1 VTAEVRASPRRALVV
16 VGVPID
22 SLGTPGGTE
31 GAPAALRDAGIVAAL
46 GARDA
51 GDLPVRIAGTDRD
64 PGSGIV
70 GYPSVVRTCEGVR
83 DGIEPLLRT
92 GAFPVVL
99 GGCCSLVP
107 GIAAALRRVDA
118 RPPGLAYVDGHMD
131 LYDGRTSPTGEAADM
146 PVAIVAGHGDATLGS
161 LGEPSPLVPPAGI
174 ALLAHRDCDEARAL
188 GSVMP
193 DDVGIGLDRDC
204 ATVRRTGPALLGAET
219 AARLAAAC
227 GRFWLSVDVDVLSD
241 GAFPATPVKQ
251 PDGLELDE
259 LVSLCRP
266 LAQHPACAGV
276 DLLCYDPDMDDEG
289 RTGART
295 VVDLLRRTLAEPG
308 AL

>member
-1 VTAEVRASPRRALVV
+1 MHAAPQRSLIVI
-16 VGVPID
+16 GVPID

-31 GAPAALRDAGIVAAL
+31 GAPAALRAAGVVAAL
-46 GARDA
+46 RAGDG

-64 PGSGIV
+64 PASGIV
-70 GYPSVVRTCEGVR
+70 GYPSVVATCEGVR
-83 DGIEPLLRT
+83 DGIEPILRA

-107 GIAAALRRVDA
+107 GIAAALRRADP

-146 PVAIVAGHGDATLGS
+146 PVAIVAGLGDETLGS
-161 LGEPSPLVPPAGI
+161 LGEPRPLVPPAGI
-174 ALLAHRDCDEARAL
+174 ALLAHRDAEEARGL

-193 DDVGIGLDRDC
+193 DAAGIGLDRDC
-204 ATVRRTGPALLGAET
+204 ATVRRAGPARVGAE
-219 AARLAAAC
+219 AAQRLAAAC

-241 GAFPATPVKQ
+241 AAFPATPVKQ
-251 PDGLELDE
+251 PDGLALAE
-259 LVSLCRP
+259 LVALCRP
-266 LAQHPACAGV
+266 LAQHPACAGL
-276 DLLCYDPDMDDEG
+276 DLLCYDPDMDDAD

-295 VVDLLRRTLAEPG
+295 AVDLLRGVLTESAG
-308 AL
+308 A